1 MRLHRLVTP
10 STRAGLLYPSVPK
23 KTLASTRAGP
33 PPKKPSSSSMDGGLG
48 RGGGRRGG
56 RGRDRNS
63 RPSRE
68 VKLVHLLALCTG
80 IFLAYTFG
88 RAEWSPRL
96 LALSRSAPPSKKTLF
111 PIFVYGPSNQAI
123 AWRIA
128 DETASASGRRLVGGT
143 LVPHYTQLH
152 LARARKWGE
161 VFACPRHDAE
171 WQGEHMIQALLLPKL
186 YNYESK

>member
-1 MRLHRLVTP
+1 M
-10 STRAGLLYPSVPK
+10 YPSVPK

-48 RGGGRRGG
+48 RDGGRRGG

-80 IFLAYTFG
+80 FFLAYTCVSFALG
-88 RAEWSPRL
+88 LSRSQWRAEWSPRL
-96 LALSRSAPPSKKTLF
+96 FGSAPPRNTTLF

-143 LVPHYTQLH
+143 LVPHYTQRR

-186 YNYESK
+186 YESR

>member
-1 MRLHRLVTP
+1 MGIGVPKSTLESSPSNANSP

-48 RGGGRRGG
+48 RDGGRRGG

-80 IFLAYTFG
+80 IFLAHTFG

-123 AWRIA
+123 CCLLL
-128 DETASASGRRLVGGT
+128 RRLCVGKSEL
-143 LVPHYTQLH
+143 LVSKSECGAKNLMLIVLQNQRFCLFLAVKTQ
-152 LARARKWGE
+152 
-161 VFACPRHDAE
+161 V
-171 WQGEHMIQALLLPKL
+171 
-186 YNYESK
+186 